1 VIASLNGRV
10 EAIGADHVV
19 IEVAGV
25 GYLVHASGRSL
36 ARLPAI
42 GGQVRLLTELQ
53 VREDAHNLFGFIDAG
68 EREWF
73 RLLTSVQ
80 GVGAKT
86 ALAILG
92 ALSPEDLGFAIA
104 AQDKAALTRADGVG
118 PKLATRIATEL
129 KDKAGKLALGAI
141 ARPGRPLSGPA
152 PAERAAEDAVSALV
166 NLGYSRGEA
175 FGAVARATQV
185 LGSAAPTA
193 ELIKAGL
200 KELAQ

>member
-152 PAERAAEDAVSALV
+152 ERAAEDAVSALV